1 MLATAVYFRAA
12 GREALLRS
20 EQASGQQSRTSRAA
34 AASAAGE
41 GDVSRPEA
49 SWQGEHTAV
58 CEKG

>member
-1 MLATAVYFRAA
+1 MLAMAVSFKAA
-12 GREALLRS
+12 GRETLLRC

-49 SWQGEHTAV
+49 GWQWEHTAV